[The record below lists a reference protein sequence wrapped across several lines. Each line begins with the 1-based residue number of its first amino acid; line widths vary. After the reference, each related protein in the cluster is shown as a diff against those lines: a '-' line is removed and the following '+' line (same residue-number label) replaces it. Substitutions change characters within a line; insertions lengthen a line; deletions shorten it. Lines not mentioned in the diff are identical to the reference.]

1 MERKLSARILEE
13 WELKCPNCE
22 KTWIAEIFWGYP
34 AINQDVEDA
43 LEKKEIVFGGCIIS
57 ENDPKW
63 ECNNCNHR
71 WGNAEHNFEN
81 TDSFDFDKGYNLD
94 EVYDQ

>member
-1 MERKLSARILEE
+1 M
-13 WELKCPNCE
+13 KCPNCE

-34 AINQDVEDA
+34 AINKDVEDA